1 MKLAQQGRIEL
12 DLEDTA
18 ATHTTTVVFGSFDP
32 VFLQEMPDHARQYS
46 NHTAHSAPPS
56 LGASNQDAPID
67 DDKGWT
73 LVTYERTRK
82 PKPQAI
88 KQKGEQGR
96 KHRRRGNRKP
106 QRNIRAAKPIYAG
119 EPAEQKPR
127 IPVSLHEYFPEDFF
141 QHCTITACHMVEV
154 EMEEP
159 SKGKI
164 VAAEGENT
172 LTPEEGLPIHFSI
185 EEALQ
190 LPKKIRRALA
200 TVLASPNDHEVQ
212 ESKNEGLRPRPHECA
227 TCYATEDTIHF
238 ADEDLLLGS
247 KPHNRPLFV
256 SGYVREHKVSRMLVD
271 GGSAINIMPK
281 STMTAIGIKVD
292 ELSLSRLLI
301 QGFNQGGQRA
311 MGMIRVEMTIG
322 ELKSSVMFHVID
334 ARTSY
339 GLLLGRPWIHANGVV
354 PSTLH
359 QCLKFY
365 QERVKVIYGDT
376 KPFTEAE
383 SHFADA
389 KFYINEDTVPETLPK
404 EIKSMSKAAPKKQ
417 EWQAMPKK
425 QEEEAM
431 PSSSKNDDELSKPA
445 TTRGSRTTSNGPS
458 VPVFRYIP
466 TSRRKNG
473 QSPFETAA
481 SKADAQRHIDNVKLL
496 KKNAVLPLTQLGD
509 TKVAKPSQG
518 FIKCLP
524 KGVEPSFLPTKRTEE
539 GFDPNAYKLMSKA
552 GYNFTSS
559 ANLGKNDLNTVK
571 DNERDLTKTQKKL
584 EKHGYGVSNNKA
596 GLGFTPNAPVKIS
609 SKAKNASAQHIS
621 VHIIQDREKP
631 QPAPRTSVFDR
642 MNCSK
647 PRVSAPK
654 LIGGQNK
661 TSVFKRLNTLVSR
674 GSVFK
679 RLSKPKKQ
687 SNTTSF
693 PPRQSVMERLG
704 EAKEPS
710 KRRKTTPEVEEID
723 RLAEKDGVRSSIPS
737 RMKRQAILEVDTV
750 GSLKVKRRTIIHT
763 GQSSCQLAREV
774 NTEEEAQDIFHITIQ
789 EGEEDES
796 LEEDV
801 IAAPSQLEDGGQATV
816 DDLKELNLGTSEEP
830 KPIFVSALLSA
841 GEIEKYYQLL
851 LEFKD
856 VFAWTYKEMPGL
868 DPIIAVHHL
877 AVKPGTRPVKQT
889 QRRYRSELIPQIEAE
904 IDKLIEAGFIR
915 EVQYPKWI
923 SNIVIVLKKS
933 GQIRVCVDFRD
944 LNNACPKDDFPLPI
958 IEIMVDATTGHE
970 ALSFMDGSSGYNQIR
985 MALEDEE
992 LTAFRTPKGI
1002 YCYKVMPFGLKNA
1015 GATYQRA
1022 MQKIFNDML
1031 HKNVECYV
1039 DDVVVKTKK
1048 RSNHL
1053 KDLRV
1058 VFERL
1063 RKYNLKMNPL
1073 KCAFGVTSGKFL
1085 GFIVKHRGIEV
1096 DQSKIKAIQSMPEP
1110 RNLHELKSL
1119 QGRLAFIRRF
1129 ISNLA
1134 GRCQPFSRLMKK
1146 DVSFVWDK
1154 ACNNAFESIKKYL
1167 SSPPVLGAPVPGKP
1181 LILYIAAQES
1191 SVGALLAQENEAQKE
1206 GALYYLSR
1214 TLTDAELNYSPIEK
1228 MCLALMFSI
1237 QKLRHYMHA
1246 YTIHLVAKADPV
1258 KYVMSKPV
1266 LTGRLAKWALLLNQ
1280 YEIIYVSAKAIKGQA
1295 LADFL
1300 ADHPIPADWK
1310 ISDDLPDEEV
1320 FCIDIFPTWTMFFD
1334 GSARADGAGAG
1345 VVFMSPQRQ
1354 VLPYSFQLSELCS
1367 NNVAEYQALILGLQM
1382 AINMEIAALEIYG
1395 DSKLIIN
1402 QLLTEYEVRKDD
1414 LVPYFR
1420 LATQLLQRF
1429 EAVTLEHVPRKENQM
1444 ADALANLASSMT
1456 LGEDEATNVPVC
1468 QRWVIPLVTEMVL
1481 SDTNVI
1487 SILPVNVEEWRQP
1500 LINYLEHGM
1509 LPDDPK
1515 HRSEI
1520 RRRAH
1525 RFLYYKGTLYRRS
1538 FEGVLLRCLG
1548 EEEANQAMEEAHS
1561 GICGAH
1567 QSGPKLHFQL
1577 KRMGYYWP
1585 SMVKDCLEYAKRCQA
1600 CQFHANFIHQPPEPL
1615 HPTATSWPFD
1625 AWGLDVVGPIAPKS
1639 STGEAYILAATDY
1652 FSKWAEAIPL
1662 KEVKKET
1669 VVCFIK
1675 GHIIHRYGVPRY
1687 IVTDNGKQF
1696 SNRLMDELCEKYRFK
1711 QHKSSM
1717 YHAPAN
1723 GLAEAFNKTLCNLL
1737 KKVIGR
1743 TKKDWHERI
1752 GEALWAYRTTY
1763 RTPTQATPYS
1773 LVYGVEAVLPLE
1785 SQIPSLRMAIQE
1797 GLTDEENAK
1806 LRLQELEALDEKRLE
1821 AQQHLECYQARLS
1834 KAFNKKVLPRSFQ
1847 MGDLVLSLRRPIITT
1862 HKTKSKFTSKWD
1874 RPYVVQEVYTNGAY
1888 LIMAEDG
1895 LKIGPIN
1902 GRFLKRYYP

>member
-1 MKLAQQGRIEL
+1 
-12 DLEDTA
+12 
-18 ATHTTTVVFGSFDP
+18 
-32 VFLQEMPDHARQYS
+32 
-46 NHTAHSAPPS
+46 
-56 LGASNQDAPID
+56 
-67 DDKGWT
+67 
-73 LVTYERTRK
+73 
-82 PKPQAI
+82 
-88 KQKGEQGR
+88 
-96 KHRRRGNRKP
+96 
-106 QRNIRAAKPIYAG
+106 
-119 EPAEQKPR
+119 
-127 IPVSLHEYFPEDFF
+127 
-141 QHCTITACHMVEV
+141 
-154 EMEEP
+154 
-159 SKGKI
+159 
-164 VAAEGENT
+164 
-172 LTPEEGLPIHFSI
+172 
-185 EEALQ
+185 
-190 LPKKIRRALA
+190 
-200 TVLASPNDHEVQ
+200 
-212 ESKNEGLRPRPHECA
+212 
-227 TCYATEDTIHF
+227 
-238 ADEDLLLGS
+238 
-247 KPHNRPLFV
+247 
-256 SGYVREHKVSRMLVD
+256 
-271 GGSAINIMPK
+271 
-281 STMTAIGIKVD
+281 
-292 ELSLSRLLI
+292 
-301 QGFNQGGQRA
+301 
-311 MGMIRVEMTIG
+311 
-322 ELKSSVMFHVID
+322 
-334 ARTSY
+334 
-339 GLLLGRPWIHANGVV
+339 
-354 PSTLH
+354 
-359 QCLKFY
+359 
-365 QERVKVIYGDT
+365 
-376 KPFTEAE
+376 
-383 SHFADA
+383 
-389 KFYINEDTVPETLPK
+389 
-404 EIKSMSKAAPKKQ
+404 
-417 EWQAMPKK
+417 
-425 QEEEAM
+425 
-431 PSSSKNDDELSKPA
+431 
-445 TTRGSRTTSNGPS
+445 
-458 VPVFRYIP
+458 
-466 TSRRKNG
+466 
-473 QSPFETAA
+473 
-481 SKADAQRHIDNVKLL
+481 
-496 KKNAVLPLTQLGD
+496 
-509 TKVAKPSQG
+509 
-518 FIKCLP
+518 
-524 KGVEPSFLPTKRTEE
+524 
-539 GFDPNAYKLMSKA
+539 
-552 GYNFTSS
+552 
-559 ANLGKNDLNTVK
+559 
-571 DNERDLTKTQKKL
+571 
-584 EKHGYGVSNNKA
+584 
-596 GLGFTPNAPVKIS
+596 
-609 SKAKNASAQHIS
+609 
-621 VHIIQDREKP
+621 
-631 QPAPRTSVFDR
+631 
-642 MNCSK
+642 
-647 PRVSAPK
+647 
-654 LIGGQNK
+654 
-661 TSVFKRLNTLVSR
+661 
-674 GSVFK
+674 
-679 RLSKPKKQ
+679 
-687 SNTTSF
+687 
-693 PPRQSVMERLG
+693 
-704 EAKEPS
+704 
-710 KRRKTTPEVEEID
+710 
-723 RLAEKDGVRSSIPS
+723 
-737 RMKRQAILEVDTV
+737 
-750 GSLKVKRRTIIHT
+750 
-763 GQSSCQLAREV
+763 
-774 NTEEEAQDIFHITIQ
+774 
-789 EGEEDES
+789 
-796 LEEDV
+796 
-801 IAAPSQLEDGGQATV
+801 
-816 DDLKELNLGTSEEP
+816 
-830 KPIFVSALLSA
+830 
-841 GEIEKYYQLL
+841 
-851 LEFKD
+851 
-856 VFAWTYKEMPGL
+856 
-868 DPIIAVHHL
+868 
-877 AVKPGTRPVKQT
+877 
-889 QRRYRSELIPQIEAE
+889 
-904 IDKLIEAGFIR
+904 
-915 EVQYPKWI
+915 
-923 SNIVIVLKKS
+923 
-933 GQIRVCVDFRD
+933 
-944 LNNACPKDDFPLPI
+944 
-958 IEIMVDATTGHE
+958 MVDATTGHE

-1048 RSNHL
+1048 RSDHL

-1134 GRCQPFSRLMKK
+1134 GRCQSFSRLMKK
-1146 DVSFVWDK
+1146 DVPFVWDK

-1181 LILYIAAQES
+1181 LILYIAAQER
-1191 SVGALLAQENEAQKE
+1191 SVGALLAQENESQKE

-1214 TLTDAELNYSPIEK
+1214 MLTGAELNYSPIEK
-1228 MCLALMFSI
+1228 MCLALMFAI

-1280 YEIIYVSAKAIKGQA
+1280 YEIIYVPAKAVKGQA
-1295 LADFL
+1295 LADFF

-1320 FCIDIFPTWTMFFD
+1320 FYIDIFPTWTMFFD

-1354 VLPYSFQLSELCS
+1354 ILPYSFQLSELCS
-1367 NNVAEYQALILGLQM
+1367 NNVAEYQALIIGLQM
-1382 AINMEIAALEIYG
+1382 AINMEITALEIYG

-1456 LGEDEATNVPVC
+1456 LGEDEAANVPIC
-1468 QRWVIPLVTEMVL
+1468 QRWVIPLVTEIVL

-1487 SILPVNVEEWRQP
+1487 SILPGNVEEWRQP
-1500 LINYLEHGM
+1500 LINYLEHGI

-1515 HRSEI
+1515 HRSEV

-1585 SMVKDCLEYAKRCQA
+1585 SMVKDCLEHAKRCQA

-1625 AWGLDVVGPIAPKS
+1625 AWGLDVVGPITPKS
-1639 STGEAYILAATDY
+1639 SAGEAYILAATDY
-1652 FSKWAEAIPL
+1652 FSKWAEALPL

-1669 VVCFIK
+1669 VVRFIK
-1675 GHIIHRYGVPRY
+1675 EHIIHRYGVPRY

-1696 SNRLMDELCEKYRFK
+1696 SNRFVDELCEKYKFK
-1711 QHKSSM
+1711 QHRSSM

-1743 TKKDWHERI
+1743 TKRDWHERI

-1834 KAFNKKVLPRSFQ
+1834 KAFNKKVLPRPFQ

-1874 RPYVVQEVYTNGAY
+1874 GPYVIQEVYTNGAY